1 MMWRDSSGSSGAVW
15 RGRGCPDESASL
27 PFPAK
32 SLVPPS
38 PGSHCRCP
46 ITQSCPTLQ
55 PHGLQHTRLSC
66 PSLSP
71 RACSNSCPLSRRC
84 HPTISST
91 VTPFSFCPQSF
102 PAPGS
107 FPMSQLFPSGGQSTG
122 ASASASVLPV
132 NSGLISLGWT
142 GWISLLSK
150 GLSRAFSSTTV
161 REHQHFSTQP
171 SLRSNGQRH
180 LSHLLNLSHQV
191 PHSLSA
197 QSNASSAREV
207 GNARTSATTLC
218 LALSVWHCQTSCLAR
233 RH

>member
-1 MMWRDSSGSSGAVW
+1 MKRAKDVMWRDSSGSSGAVW

-107 FPMSQLFPSGGQSTG
+107 FPMSWLSISSGQSIG
-122 ASASASVLPV
+122 ASASTLVLPMNTWV
-132 NSGLISLGWT
+132 VSFRIDWFDLLAIQGTLK
-142 GWISLLSK
+142 SLLQHHSSK
-150 GLSRAFSSTTV
+150 DQF
-161 REHQHFSTQP
+161 FSTQL
-171 SLRSNGQRH
+171 SL
-180 LSHLLNLSHQV
+180 
-191 PHSLSA
+191 
-197 QSNASSAREV
+197 
-207 GNARTSATTLC
+207 
-218 LALSVWHCQTSCLAR
+218 
-233 RH
+233 